1 MNRNGALERSLISH
15 HYRRSMMNRFS
26 MDIAKGA
33 VCRDTC
39 QGRLEENYPKGNF
52 GSAAVAGINSKISS
66 KEIFSSLPFPEGTAN
81 IPKNVIKNEDFDRA

>member
-1 MNRNGALERSLISH
+1 MNRNRALERSLISH

-26 MDIAKGA
+26 MDIARGA

-52 GSAAVAGINSKISS
+52 GSAAVAGNISS
-66 KEIFSSLPFPEGTAN
+66 KMSTWTSSPVYLSLRERQKSQNHFQ
-81 IPKNVIKNEDFDRA
+81 